1 MSLAYGQ
8 LENTESGNNGN
19 GKRERNYH
27 VAAYTRLHLSVQLQ
41 AMDSYLVQVEKNFLK
56 KIKGSRTEWVNL
68 THLKVKKQDSY
79 VICGANEAC
88 NVSTVF
94 RVLHACIL

>member
-1 MSLAYGQ
+1 MIVIP
-8 LENTESGNNGN
+8 NNLF
-19 GKRERNYH
+19 KKF
-27 VAAYTRLHLSVQLQ
+27 
-41 AMDSYLVQVEKNFLK
+41 DKQVEKIFLK

-68 THLKVKKQDSY
+68 THVKVKKQDSY

-88 NVSTVF
+88 NVSRVF

>member
-1 MSLAYGQ
+1 MRLAPSPGRNV
-8 LENTESGNNGN
+8 LLVVRITHNLINN
-19 GKRERNYH
+19 K
-27 VAAYTRLHLSVQLQ
+27 L
-41 AMDSYLVQVEKNFLK
+41 KK

-68 THLKVKKQDSY
+68 THLKAKKQDSY

-88 NVSTVF
+88 NVSRVF

>member
-1 MSLAYGQ
+1 MLVIP
-8 LENTESGNNGN
+8 NNLKKKKIDKQV
-19 GKRERNYH
+19 GK
-27 VAAYTRLHLSVQLQ
+27 
-41 AMDSYLVQVEKNFLK
+41 KFLK

>member
-1 MSLAYGQ
+1 MLFDSLF
-8 LENTESGNNGN
+8 
-19 GKRERNYH
+19 
-27 VAAYTRLHLSVQLQ
+27 V
-41 AMDSYLVQVEKNFLK
+41 LVIPIFKKKFDKQVEKNFSL

-79 VICGANEAC
+79 VTCGANEAC
-88 NVSTVF
+88 NVSRVF